1 MLCCCFVAE
10 FRLVQFDS
18 CDQQAFSE
26 SLSPHRNAE
35 EFALPEFLECK
46 HVVLSRLMFSKLNKF
61 FWNLV
66 ERFWFLLVLW
76 TSCNELFITFL
87 VSGDV
92 CDEVVFH
99 GSMFKSPAFL

>member
-26 SLSPHRNAE
+26 GLSPHRNTE

-46 HVVLSRLMFSKLNKF
+46 HVGCRADVFETVQVLLESRG
-61 FWNLV
+61 
-66 ERFWFLLVLW
+66 E
-76 TSCNELFITFL
+76 FL
-87 VSGDV
+87 VSAR
-92 CDEVVFH
+92 VVDI
-99 GSMFKSPAFL
+99 LQ